1 MIELKSWQFVLFL
14 YEFFPRSNLNF
25 FYLDFFVV
33 LTCSLSYHTLGQ
45 AFLCAPQKNSRASK
59 LKKSETQENN
69 SKLKQKP

>member
-25 FYLDFFVV
+25 FCGVNLLPLLSYFRAGFFVRP
-33 LTCSLSYHTLGQ
+33 S
-45 AFLCAPQKNSRASK
+45 KK
-59 LKKSETQENN
+59 LKGIKTQENN